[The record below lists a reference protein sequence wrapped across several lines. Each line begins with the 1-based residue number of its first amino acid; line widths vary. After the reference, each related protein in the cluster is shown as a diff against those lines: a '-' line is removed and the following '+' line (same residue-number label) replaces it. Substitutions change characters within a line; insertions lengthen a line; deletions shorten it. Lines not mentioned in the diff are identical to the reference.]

1 MPSHFRHDPQ
11 VRAGRRSRCSSRTR
25 ALPIA
30 IAASRRTRLP
40 KGARHELVPTSSGL
54 AHLLLSAPPGFV
66 PTKPTVQLLLRAA
79 AGSPTRTHARLDR
92 SFLNDASRR
101 CHHLL
106 PRSPQPA
113 IHSAQQLSRTCSAK
127 RCACEHRGAR
137 SGATRPRSVGR
148 ARSGATRHRCVD
160 VRCVA
165 FGVSLVWSSSRAAI
179 ARVRS
184 VLRREPK
191 DEAAREGEG
200 CASTDPRLANRGGT
214 SSVCPLDDVR
224 DRIDDIR

>member
-79 AGSPTRTHARLDR
+79 AGSPIRTHARLDR
-92 SFLNDASRR
+92 SFSNAASRR

-113 IHSAQQLSRTCSAK
+113 IHSAQQLSQTWSAK

-137 SGATRPRSVGR
+137 W
-148 ARSGATRHRCVD
+148 GATRHRCVD

-165 FGVSLVWSSSRAAI
+165 FGVSFVWSSSRAVI
-179 ARVRS
+179 ASVRS
-184 VLRREPK
+184 VLRREPE

-200 CASTDPRLANRGGT
+200 YASPDPRLANRGGT
-214 SSVCPLDDVR
+214 SSVCPSDDVR
-224 DRIDDIR
+224 DRIDDVR